1 MCVPLRQ
8 FVTSTAHTHIQS
20 VSLISLAPLSL
31 QQTSASAAALPW
43 SCAVDIIGDDNAL
56 GLLLLQLLL
65 SGQFELDFLVV
76 AERRRGEGCY
86 RNQQSNGRQAV
97 PPAAQLGCALFLSLS
112 LSPEIAL
119 TTETS
124 NNQRRGR
131 CSLVLLVGGQGDQK
145 RPALVDLPADS
156 YSLSLIGKLN
166 SVTAPLSPCCCSTL
180 IIGSMIVEARLPCC
194 GFFCRG
200 SNSYFPWTLCT
211 AVTTNHCLTSQWLLS
226 WLCITPTSF
235 K

>member
-1 MCVPLRQ
+1 MRVAGCVRLFHSHCLVVMCVPLRQ

-112 LSPEIAL
+112 LSRDSFDDGDEQQPASR
-119 TTETS
+119 T
-124 NNQRRGR
+124 
-131 CSLVLLVGGQGDQK
+131 LLVGAVGWRTG
-145 RPALVDLPADS
+145 RPEKA
-156 YSLSLIGKLN
+156 
-166 SVTAPLSPCCCSTL
+166 ST
-180 IIGSMIVEARLPCC
+180 C
-194 GFFCRG
+194 
-200 SNSYFPWTLCT
+200 
-211 AVTTNHCLTSQWLLS
+211 
-226 WLCITPTSF
+226 
-235 K
+235 